1 MKEQDF
7 TFEEQSGVLTPEY
20 ASYLIAKQAKELR
33 KRQHLTQKEVA
44 TRSGVPLPTLRYFEQ
59 TGKISLSALLN
70 IASVLGCLDDASS
83 LFKKKYVSLQEM
95 INDEEQN

>member
-1 MKEQDF
+1 M
-7 TFEEQSGVLTPEY
+7 
-20 ASYLIAKQAKELR
+20 
-33 KRQHLTQKEVA
+33 
-44 TRSGVPLPTLRYFEQ
+44 PLPTLRYFEQ

-70 IASVLGCLDDASS
+70 IASVLGCLDDASN